1 MSLCIYRSLFLAIV
15 KKVPAFGQLTVP
27 SSFCKHTH
35 RPLKRHYTEK
45 ERTNRFWRLQCRC
58 MRGLFLPFPLLFPV
72 FFVSQLGSNFSAKI
86 SNPIESRSNCVAS
99 RLNSSRS
106 RSNLPNPADNIQ
118 RAKCSA
124 ISRHERRIESRCERS
139 SVEEAK

>member
-72 FFVSQLGSNFSAKI
+72 FFCFPAGIELFGQNFESNRI
-86 SNPIESRSNCVAS
+86 TVELC
-99 RLNSSRS
+99 
-106 RSNLPNPADNIQ
+106 
-118 RAKCSA
+118 
-124 ISRHERRIESRCERS
+124 RIE
-139 SVEEAK
+139 VELFTIEVELAQPC